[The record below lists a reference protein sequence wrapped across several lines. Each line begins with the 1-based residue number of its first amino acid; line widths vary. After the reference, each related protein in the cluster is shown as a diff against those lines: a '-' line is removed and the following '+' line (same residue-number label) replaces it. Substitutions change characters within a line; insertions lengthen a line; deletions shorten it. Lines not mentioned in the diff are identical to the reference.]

1 MSTYI
6 NSMQID
12 EKNTRSNIRSN
23 RVLVDYRTDEE
34 SIRELN
40 RLGASVYKS
49 TSIKSLYDEVKG
61 HPDMQIHFINDKAI
75 CAPEAYDYYKSLDLT
90 GIELICGSK
99 ALKSTYPDDV
109 AYNVCCL
116 GEYVILRPLSVAKEI
131 FAEYHY
137 LKKKILNSRQ
147 GYAKCSIC
155 VVNEN
160 SAITADEGV
169 YKLLKE
175 NNLNVLKI
183 SEGHIELN
191 KMNGFI
197 GGASGLINKNTLVF
211 NGELKTHPDGE
222 NIISFCKNAGVDT
235 VELKKGNLVDI
246 GSILQF

>member
-6 NSMQID
+6 KNMQIK
-12 EKNTRSNIRSN
+12 ENNTSSNICSN

-34 SIRELN
+34 SVRELK
-40 RLGASVYKS
+40 RLGVSVYKS
-49 TSIKSLYDEVKG
+49 TPIKSLYEEVKG
-61 HPDMQIHFINDKAI
+61 HPDMQIHFINGKAI
-75 CAPEAYDYYKSLDLT
+75 CTPEAYDYYKSLDLT
-90 GIELICGSK
+90 DVKLISGSK
-99 ALKSTYPDDV
+99 ALKSAYPDDV
-109 AYNVCCL
+109 AYNVCSL

-137 LKKKILNSRQ
+137 LKKNILNSRQ

-183 SEGHIELN
+183 SEGYIELN
-191 KMNGFI
+191 KMKGFI
-197 GGASGLINKNTLVF
+197 GGASGLINDNALAF

-222 NIISFCKNAGVDT
+222 SIISFCKNVGVDT
-235 VELKKGNLVDI
+235 IELKKGNLVDI
-246 GSILQF
+246 GSILRF